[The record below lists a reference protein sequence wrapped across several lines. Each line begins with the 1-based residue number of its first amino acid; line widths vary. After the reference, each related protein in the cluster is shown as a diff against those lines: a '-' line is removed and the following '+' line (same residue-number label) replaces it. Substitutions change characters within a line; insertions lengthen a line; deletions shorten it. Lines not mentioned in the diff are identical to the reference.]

1 MVWVGEHK
9 PDSLTYLVG
18 RGRQLNCIALRLA
31 HFGFAVDA
39 GKASDARNKRAG
51 FWQHFNTSLAIDAA
65 NNLIGLLYQWSLI
78 FSNRNNRRFET
89 GDVGDLGDG
98 IAEEACRNISA
109 KASRLDFVLDGRV
122 ALKPRHRDE
131 VQVQQGQVG
140 KRREMRLQTDCG
152 HVGVDSDSQI
162 VCRDL

>member
-18 RGRQLNCIALRLA
+18 RGRQVNCIALRLA

-65 NNLIGLLYQWSLI
+65 NNLIGLLDQRSLI

-89 GDVGDLGDG
+89 GDVGGLGDG
-98 IAEEACRNISA
+98 IAEEACRNISE
-109 KASRLDFVLDGRV
+109 V
-122 ALKPRHRDE
+122 AP
-131 VQVQQGQVG
+131 QF
-140 KRREMRLQTDCG
+140 QT
-152 HVGVDSDSQI
+152 V
-162 VCRDL
+162 R